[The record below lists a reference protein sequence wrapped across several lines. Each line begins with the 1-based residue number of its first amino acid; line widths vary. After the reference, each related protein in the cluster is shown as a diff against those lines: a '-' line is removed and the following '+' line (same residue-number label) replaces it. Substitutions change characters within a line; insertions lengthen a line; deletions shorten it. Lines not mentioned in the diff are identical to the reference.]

1 MQLLLAPFASFPI
14 STVAW
19 ALAIGIASVMIFIV
33 LRSALATEGGARWV
47 KRITNPNAR
56 FLFAFL
62 WVLWLLLFGI
72 LLFLVPQ
79 IGAGTPYGALGLI
92 ALFTGSFL
100 LFGFLWAV
108 IGE

>member
-1 MQLLLAPFASFPI
+1 
-14 STVAW
+14 
-19 ALAIGIASVMIFIV
+19 
-33 LRSALATEGGARWV
+33 
-47 KRITNPNAR
+47 
-56 FLFAFL
+56 
-62 WVLWLLLFGI
+62 VLWLLLFGI